1 MVARTIDAEFIRILS
16 GTHQIRVA
24 FERAGVRNGDEHA
37 WLLHLPLHPGFDDY
51 GQSKIYPNIDK
62 KNEFDASKAM
72 TWLNGDL
79 WTARPSPN
87 TDGPKRLG
95 IDRDLSFE
103 QIEQVILAHAA
114 SADI

>member
-1 MVARTIDAEFIRILS
+1 
-16 GTHQIRVA
+16 
-24 FERAGVRNGDEHA
+24 
-37 WLLHLPLHPGFDDY
+37 
-51 GQSKIYPNIDK
+51 
-62 KNEFDASKAM
+62 M

-95 IDRDLSFE
+95 IDRDLSFD